1 MLRDIIKKEI
11 QDTIMSPRF
20 VFTFLLCTI
29 LILLSVY
36 TGINNYQAELKEH
49 SAAVA
54 LNKKNLES
62 QQSYGQLAG
71 IGTRVNRK
79 PQVLST
85 IISGIWEAV
94 GRVAEVNIVWDPS
107 MIESKYSS
115 NPIFAVFGPL
125 DLSFIVKIVLS
136 LFAILFT
143 YDAIVGEKERGTLKL
158 SLSYKVPRDRLILGK
173 AIGGF
178 VSLLIPLVIPL
189 ILGLLLLMI
198 YPNISLSGNDW
209 LRIGII
215 CLMFLLYLSVFFTLG
230 LFISSRTTRS
240 STSFLIL
247 LFIWVTFVTVIPKA
261 SVMIA
266 GQIKPITSVHEITA
280 QKDAY
285 FQEIQKEAGE
295 EWRQYRK
302 ENPRPGKDKPEEQKK
317 WDEKVRKWSEEFRG
331 RLLGKIEEQNA
342 ALERDYQM
350 KMRQQQRLAV
360 NLSRISPASAL
371 MFASMSLGRTG
382 VSEHER
388 FLNSVKAYKP
398 IFTKWIN
405 KKMSSPQPPQ
415 AGEQT
420 KLDLSDMPQHEFTPE
435 EFSES
440 MVRMLPDLFLMVFLI
455 ILFFVG
461 AYVSFIRYDVR

>member
-29 LILLSVY
+29 LILLAVY

-62 QQSYGQLAG
+62 QQGYQQLAG
-71 IGTRVNRK
+71 LGTKINRK

-85 IISGIWEAV
+85 IVSGIWEAV
-94 GRVAEVNIVWDPS
+94 GRVATVNTAYDPN
-107 MIESKYSS
+107 MTESKYSS

-143 YDAIVGEKERGTLKL
+143 YDAIVGEKEKGTLKL
-158 SLSYKVPRDRLILGK
+158 ALSNRVPRDRLILGK

-178 VSLLIPLVIPL
+178 ISLLIPLVIPMV
-189 ILGLLLLMI
+189 IGLLLLMV
-198 YPNISLSGNDW
+198 YPNISLLGEDW
-209 LRIGII
+209 TRIALIF
-215 CLMFLLYLSVFFTLG
+215 LMFLLYLSIFFTLG
-230 LFISSRTTRS
+230 LFVSARTSRS
-240 STSFLIL
+240 STSFLLL

-266 GQIKPITSVHEITA
+266 SQIKPIPSVHEITA

-285 FQEIQKEAGE
+285 LQEIVKESISE
-295 EWRQYRK
+295 RNEYFK
-302 ENPRPGKDKPEEQKK
+302 NNPAPGKDEPEARKK
-317 WDEKVRKWSEEFRG
+317 WEEDIRKWAEDLQQS
-331 RLLGKIEEQNA
+331 LTGKIDERNA
-342 ALERDYQM
+342 AIERDYQA
-350 KMRQQQRLAV
+350 KMQQQQKLAV
-360 NLSRISPASAL
+360 NLSRISPTSAM
-371 MFASMSLGRTG
+371 MFASMSLARTG
-382 VSEHER
+382 VNEHDR
-388 FLNSVKAYKP
+388 FLSSVRTYKP

-405 KKMSSPQPPQ
+405 EKMMQGNIFG
-415 AGEQT
+415 GEQI
-420 KLDLSDMPQHEFTPE
+420 KPDLSDMPQHEFIPE
-435 EFSES
+435 GLADSFKR
-440 MVRMLPDLFLMVFLI
+440 VLPDVILMIFLI

-461 AYVSFIRYDVR
+461 AYVSFLRYDVR

>member
-36 TGINNYQAELKEH
+36 TGINNYQAELKEY

-54 LNKKNLES
+54 LNRKNLES

-71 IGTRVNRK
+71 TGTRINRK

-85 IISGIWEAV
+85 VVSGIWEAV
-94 GRVAEVNIVWDPS
+94 GRVAQVNIVYDPS

-158 SLSYKVPRDRLILGK
+158 ALSNRVPRDTLILGK

-189 ILGLLLLMI
+189 VLGLLVLMV
-198 YPNISLSGNDW
+198 YPNISLSGGDW

-215 CLMFLLYLSVFFTLG
+215 CLLFLLYLSVFFTLG
-230 LFISSRTTRS
+230 LFISARTTRS

-261 SVMIA
+261 SVMMA
-266 GQIKPITSVHEITA
+266 GQIKPIPSVHKITA

-285 FQEIQKEAGE
+285 LQEIQKEAGVE
-295 EWRQYRK
+295 YRKYMK
-302 ENPRPGKDKPEEQKK
+302 ENPRPEKDKPEERKK
-317 WDEKVRKWSEEFRG
+317 WDEEMRKWSEEFRG
-331 RLLGKIEEQNA
+331 GLLVRIEEQNA
-342 ALERDYQM
+342 AVERDYQM
-350 KMRQQQRLAV
+350 KMRQQQNLAV

-371 MFASMSLGRTG
+371 TFASMSLARTG

-388 FLNSVKAYKP
+388 FLNSVKTYKP

-405 KKMSSPQPPQ
+405 QKIGSSQPSEE
-415 AGEQT
+415 GEQP

-435 EFSES
+435 GFSES
-440 MVRMLPDLFLMVFLI
+440 MARMLPDLFLMVFLI

-461 AYVSFIRYDVR
+461 AYVSFLRYDVR

>member
-11 QDTIMSPRF
+11 QDIIMSPKF

-36 TGINNYQAELKEH
+36 TGINNYQAELKEY

-54 LNKKNLES
+54 LNRKNLES
-62 QQSYGQLAG
+62 QQSYGQLA
-71 IGTRVNRK
+71 ILGTRINRR

-85 IISGIWEAV
+85 IVSGIWEAV
-94 GRVAEVNIVWDPS
+94 GRVAHVNIANDPS
-107 MIESKYSS
+107 MTDSKYSS

-158 SLSYKVPRDRLILGK
+158 ALSNRLPRDRLILGK

-230 LFISSRTTRS
+230 LFISTRTTRS

-266 GQIKPITSVHEITA
+266 GQLNPIPSVHEITA

-285 FQEIQKEAGE
+285 LLEIQKEATAE
-295 EWRQYRK
+295 YLRYMK
-302 ENPRPGKDKPEEQKK
+302 KNPRPGNDKPEEQKR
-317 WDEKVRKWSEEFRG
+317 WGEEVNKWSEKLRG
-331 RLLGKIEEQNA
+331 GLLSRIEEQNA
-342 ALERDYQM
+342 AVERDYQT
-350 KMRQQQRLAV
+350 KMRQQQRLAI
-360 NLSRISPASAL
+360 NLSRVSPASAL
-371 MFASMSLGRTG
+371 MFASMSLGGTG
-382 VSEHER
+382 ISEHER
-388 FLNSVKAYKP
+388 FLNSVKTYKP
-398 IFTKWIN
+398 IFSKWIN
-405 KKMSSPQPPQ
+405 KKISNSQSPQ
-415 AGEQT
+415 AGGQT
-420 KLDLSDMPQHEFTPE
+420 KLDLSDMPQHEFRPE
-435 EFSES
+435 GLNES
-440 MVRMLPDLFLMVFLI
+440 ITRMLPDLFLTVFLI

-461 AYVSFIRYDVR
+461 AYVSFLRYDVR

>member
-54 LNKKNLES
+54 LNSKSLES

-71 IGTRVNRK
+71 TGTRINRK

-85 IISGIWEAV
+85 IVSGIWEAV
-94 GRVAEVNIVWDPS
+94 GRVANVNIAYDPS

-158 SLSYKVPRDRLILGK
+158 ALSNRLPRDRLILGK

-198 YPNISLSGNDW
+198 YPNIALSGSDW
-209 LRIGII
+209 LRIGTI

-230 LFISSRTTRS
+230 LFVSARTARS

-247 LFIWVTFVTVIPKA
+247 LFIWVTFVTIIPKA
-261 SVMIA
+261 AVMMA
-266 GQIKPITSVHEITA
+266 GQIKPIPSVHEITA
-280 QKDAY
+280 QKDA
-285 FQEIQKEAGE
+285 FLGDAQKDAMES
-295 EWRQYRK
+295 YRKYMK
-302 ENPRPGKDKPEEQKK
+302 ENPRPGKDKPEEQKR
-317 WDEKVRKWSEEFRG
+317 WDEETSKWGEELRG
-331 RLLGKIEEQNA
+331 RLLTKIEEQNA
-342 ALERDYQM
+342 VVERDYQTR
-350 KMRQQQRLAV
+350 MRQQQRLAV
-360 NLSRISPASAL
+360 NLSRVSPASAL
-371 MFASMSLGRTG
+371 MFASMSLARTG

-388 FLNSVKAYKP
+388 FLNSVKTYKP
-398 IFTKWIN
+398 AFSKWIN
-405 KKMSSPQPPQ
+405 KKISNSQ
-415 AGEQT
+415 APEPGQQT
-420 KLDLSDMPQHEFTPE
+420 KLDLGDMPQHEFKPE

-440 MVRMLPDLFLMVFLI
+440 MVRMLPDLFLMAFLI

-461 AYVSFIRYDVR
+461 SYVSFIRYDVR

>member
-29 LILLSVY
+29 LILLAVY

-49 SAAVA
+49 SAAMA

-62 QQSYGQLAG
+62 QQGYGQLAQL
-71 IGTRVNRK
+71 GTKINRK

-85 IISGIWEAV
+85 IVSGIWEAV
-94 GRVAEVNIVWDPS
+94 GRVASVNIAFDPN
-107 MIESKYSS
+107 MTESKYSS

-143 YDAIVGEKERGTLKL
+143 YDAIVGEKEKGTLKL
-158 SLSYKVPRDRLILGK
+158 ALSNKVPRDRLILGK

-178 VSLLIPLVIPL
+178 ISLLIPLVIPMV
-189 ILGLLLLMI
+189 IGMLLLMV
-198 YPNISLSGNDW
+198 YPNISLMGGDW
-209 LRIGII
+209 IRILLILLI
-215 CLMFLLYLSVFFTLG
+215 FLLYLSVFFTLG
-230 LFISSRTTRS
+230 LFVSARTSRS
-240 STSFLIL
+240 STSFLLL

-266 GQIKPITSVHEITA
+266 SQINPIPSVHEITA

-285 FQEIQKEAGE
+285 LQEIQKEAIAE
-295 EWRQYRK
+295 RTELLK
-302 ENPRPGKDKPEEQKK
+302 NNPPPDKDQPEARKK
-317 WDEKVRKWSEEFRG
+317 WEEDVRKWAEDLQQS
-331 RLLGKIEEQNA
+331 LTGKIDERNA
-342 ALERDYQM
+342 AIERDYQA
-350 KMRQQQRLAV
+350 KMNQQQKLAV
-360 NLSRISPASAL
+360 NLSRVSPTSAM
-371 MFASMSLGRTG
+371 MFGAMSLARTG
-382 VSEHER
+382 VAEHDR
-388 FLNSVKAYKP
+388 FLSSVRTYKP

-405 KKMSSPQPPQ
+405 EKLMEGNIFT
-415 AGEQT
+415 GEQI
-420 KLDLSDMPQHEFTPE
+420 KPDLSNMPQHEFIPE
-435 EFSES
+435 GLGDSFKR
-440 MVRMLPDLFLMVFLI
+440 VLPDIILMIFLI

-461 AYVSFIRYDVR
+461 AYVSFLRYDVR